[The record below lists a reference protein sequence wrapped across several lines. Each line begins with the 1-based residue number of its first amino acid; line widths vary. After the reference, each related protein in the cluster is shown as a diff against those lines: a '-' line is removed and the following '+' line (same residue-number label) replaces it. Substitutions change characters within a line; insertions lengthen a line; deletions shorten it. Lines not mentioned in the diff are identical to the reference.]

1 MARRVTV
8 AWCLVGFLAA
18 CGGGGSTSPQPGSP
32 GASTGH
38 AGVSVEGAAAAPQ
51 GALDALTCGDLDR
64 HLAAVEAYVTAFE
77 GHDPMKPEEGAK
89 LAQLG
94 MAASRSAMA
103 VSGLQGLSPVCQAKA
118 LAMQQKFQAIGER
131 AAAAAEQ
138 KAAEIEAKLEPEMKR
153 IEAMTACMSA
163 CEGKPPEAMAT
174 CMQACTP

>member
-1 MARRVTV
+1 MRSLALV
-8 AWCLVGFLAA
+8 AVFMVA
-18 CGGGGSTSPQPGSP
+18 CGGGSTSPESASS
-32 GASTGH
+32 GASNGH
-38 AGVSVEGAAAAPQ
+38 AADRVEGAATAPQ

-64 HLAAVEAYVTAFE
+64 HLTAVEAYVTAFE
-77 GHDPMKPEEGAK
+77 SLDPMKPEEGAK

-94 MAASRSAMA
+94 MAASQSAMA

-131 AAAAAEQ
+131 AAAAAEK
-138 KAAEIEAKLEPEMKR
+138 KAAEIEAKLAPEMKR
-153 IEAMTACMSA
+153 IEAMSACMSA